1 MRMRRIHQFISQSR
15 IVGVGLVA
23 VVLLALGACRPVTPP
38 APAVG
43 FYGDSLGSQA
53 QPYVAAA
60 LAAGGTRVDLQSH
73 TFGGQALCDYTARIL
88 EDIATRRV
96 AVAVLEFAGNNLT
109 ACMRDGSG
117 ASVPQ
122 GSAEFAN
129 RYRQGMRAIFLAAA
143 ANGTKVV
150 WATGPPEEGSTVAED
165 LTAIAREEAAGLA
178 GITVAPTGAAL
189 TEDGVTFIRTLPCYP
204 DEIGRGCGS
213 DSRITVRNDDGL
225 HLADAYSPGGRRF
238 GEAIAAAALTA
249 LRS

>member
-1 MRMRRIHQFISQSR
+1 MRRSHQFVSR
-15 IVGVGLVA
+15 GRIAGVGLVA
-23 VVLLALGACRPVTPP
+23 VVLLALGACRPVAPP

-53 QPYVAAA
+53 QPYVAAS
-60 LAAGGTRVDLQSH
+60 LATSGTPVDLQPH
-73 TFGGQALCDYTARIL
+73 TFGGQALCDYSSRIL
-88 EDIATRRV
+88 DDIATRRV

-109 ACMRDGSG
+109 PCMRDGSG
-117 ASVPQ
+117 VSLPH

-129 RYRQGMRAIFLAAA
+129 RYREGMRAIFHAAA

-150 WATGPPEEGSTVAED
+150 WATTPPKSGSTIAED
-165 LTAIAREEAAGLA
+165 LTTIAREEAAGLA
-178 GITVAPTGAAL
+178 GISVAPTGAAL
-189 TEDGVTFIRTLPCYP
+189 TEDGVTFTPTLPCYP

-213 DSRITVRNDDGL
+213 DGRIVVRHDDGL

-238 GEAIAAAALTA
+238 GEAIAAAALAA